1 MAWGTVAAAAI
12 PVIME
17 MMKKDSDAS
26 QLSGGQVK
34 GQNQLLS
41 ILGRQGSDFNV
52 DPSVFTGFGPGG
64 KQTGGLTGEQY
75 AQLSPQFAKAAA
87 MKMLLGQGTSSVG
100 VASAEQLESDKQQ
113 QEAAMAIASI
123 MASLSQPKGNVD
135 PGSSADSPPPR
146 SWPPVQTGG
155 SPFSG
160 SA

>member
-1 MAWGTVAAAAI
+1 MAWGPIVAAAI
-12 PVIME
+12 PVVME
-17 MMKKDSDAS
+17 MLQKESDAS
-26 QLSGGQVK
+26 KLSGGQVE

-100 VASAEQLESDKQQ
+100 VASAEGLESDKQQ
-113 QEAAMAIASI
+113 QEAAAVIAQI
-123 MASLSQPKGNVD
+123 IESLGQPKDNVD
-135 PGSSADSPPPR
+135 PGTTADPSKFG
-146 SWPPVQTGG
+146 TNADG
-155 SPFSG
+155 STF
-160 SA
+160 

>member
-1 MAWGTVAAAAI
+1 MAWGPIVAAAI
-12 PVIME
+12 PVVME
-17 MMKKDSDAS
+17 MLQKDSDAS
-26 QLSGGQVK
+26 KLSGGQVE

-100 VASAEQLESDKQQ
+100 VASAEGLESDKQQ
-113 QEAAMAIASI
+113 QEAAAVIAQI
-123 MASLSQPKGNVD
+123 IESLGQPKDTVD
-135 PGSSADSPPPR
+135 PGPAEGLGTNAD
-146 SWPPVQTGG
+146 G
-155 SPFSG
+155 SIYYG
-160 SA
+160 